1 MAQLKPMTGD
11 EFVRKIL
18 AGEKDFSLIDLLD
31 FDLSSH
37 EGFEELQRYLKA
49 QKLIENPLIISY
61 SRFNRLKAKRL
72 YAPYT
77 RCVEACLKRADFEGA
92 DLEGAYFLRAHL
104 EKAHFGG
111 ADLRWAY
118 LEGAHLQGAHLEK
131 AHLQGAHL
139 EKAHLQG
146 AHLQGAHLKR
156 AHLKRADLERADL
169 KGALHL
175 KDALGL
181 GTTHF
186 LRTRVSK
193 EQRAII
199 GKALKKTPRLI
210 VE

>member
-92 DLEGAYFLRAHL
+92 DLNGAYFDEANLWRADFEGADLNGVKFMKASLEEADLR
-104 EKAHFGG
+104 G
-111 ADLRWAY
+111 ADLRRTNFNGAY
-118 LEGAHLQGAHLEK
+118 LGSADLRAVRNLREAIDLGHAIFNQTIVTPTEKEIIEK
-131 AHLQGAHL
+131 AC
-139 EKAHLQG
+139 E
-146 AHLQGAHLKR
+146 R
-156 AHLKRADLERADL
+156 RNPFDLRDC
-169 KGALHL
+169 
-175 KDALGL
+175 
-181 GTTHF
+181 
-186 LRTRVSK
+186 
-193 EQRAII
+193 
-199 GKALKKTPRLI
+199 
-210 VE
+210 

>member
-92 DLEGAYFLRAHL
+92 DLNGVKFMKASLEEADLR
-104 EKAHFGG
+104 G
-111 ADLRWAY
+111 ADLRRTNFNGAY
-118 LEGAHLQGAHLEK
+118 LGSADLRAVRNLREAIDLGHAIFNQTIVTPAEKEIIEK
-131 AHLQGAHL
+131 AC
-139 EKAHLQG
+139 E
-146 AHLQGAHLKR
+146 R
-156 AHLKRADLERADL
+156 RNPFDLRDC
-169 KGALHL
+169 
-175 KDALGL
+175 
-181 GTTHF
+181 
-186 LRTRVSK
+186 
-193 EQRAII
+193 
-199 GKALKKTPRLI
+199 
-210 VE
+210 